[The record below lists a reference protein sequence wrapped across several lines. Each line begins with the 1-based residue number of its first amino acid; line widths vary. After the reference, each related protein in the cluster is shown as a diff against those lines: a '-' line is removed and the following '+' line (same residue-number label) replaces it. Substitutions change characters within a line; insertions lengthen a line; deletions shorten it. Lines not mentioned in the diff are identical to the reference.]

1 MTKEEQLILGQ
12 AYTAKDHPIEE
23 FRCVE
28 VTKDSNHYHAASNL
42 VAKGYLTTLFTEN
55 FLLSRIMVLSV
66 GEHKVYPKY

>member
-1 MTKEEQLILGQ
+1 MTKEEQLILSK

-28 VTKDSNHYHAASNL
+28 ITKDSNHYHAANNL

-55 FLLSRIMVLSV
+55 FFIITDNGIKCWGSKCLS
-66 GEHKVYPKY
+66 